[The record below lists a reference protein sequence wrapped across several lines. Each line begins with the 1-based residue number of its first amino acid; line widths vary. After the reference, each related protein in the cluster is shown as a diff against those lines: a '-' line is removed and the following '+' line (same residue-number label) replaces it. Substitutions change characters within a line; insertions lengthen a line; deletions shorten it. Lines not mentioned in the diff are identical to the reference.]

1 MIYENG
7 KIKMKD
13 HKDIMAHVLSAEY
26 AVKNGTLEMAVIYSA
41 DSESKTTR
49 WFDKNGNKVRKK
61 NGT

>member
-1 MIYENG
+1 
-7 KIKMKD
+7 MKD

-41 DSESKTTR
+41 DSESKTAI
-49 WFDKNGNKVRKK
+49 WFDKKGNKVREE

>member
-1 MIYENG
+1 
-7 KIKMKD
+7 MKD

-41 DSESKTTR
+41 DSESKTAI
-49 WFDKNGNKVRKK
+49 WFEKNGNKVREE

>member
-1 MIYENG
+1 
-7 KIKMKD
+7 MKD